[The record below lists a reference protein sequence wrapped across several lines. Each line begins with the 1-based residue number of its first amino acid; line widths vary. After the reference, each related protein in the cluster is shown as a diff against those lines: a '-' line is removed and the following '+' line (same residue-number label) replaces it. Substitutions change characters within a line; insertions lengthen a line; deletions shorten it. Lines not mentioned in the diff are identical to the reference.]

1 MSTTPS
7 ANLNTILKHYAQKQ
21 NSPVVN
27 FNEFC
32 EYIRRYSQK
41 YLEQQEELLKYVGNA
56 HDAVEKELVLLE
68 SDKKVALINE
78 HSDKK
83 SIVVSGYFIEK
94 CAARYRELETNPAIP
109 FPTLSDFPKY
119 LTKEIHE
126 KKEASEFIF
135 ELLENER
142 LNDEKLYAITFA
154 KDVAPFLL
162 PSSVSILTVLE
173 IAVAK
178 IRLMLQREEY
188 HDYFL
193 KKIRISNP
201 GKELSAKNFFN
212 QVVNKP
218 TETLENIKSSGDVF
232 YFWSQLCFFIK
243 QDYEKVKDLTHEDI
257 AKLQAIQIIEF
268 CSSYFKNKSQQSQQR
283 ATALKNLGIIL
294 NKPPY
299 FFTKEAIV
307 KFVDSRGIP
316 LLGQYNEKDLSDY
329 LQEETTTLENNNLPN
344 LLVFKVDSGQRY
356 FIVKNKVL
364 PLILKLSSET
374 REIIRQ
380 NLTNEWYE
388 SLRDYE
394 NLPCMKEQKAFDK
407 KLEEKVRDLDPI
419 LYALLN
425 SNFLS
430 LIHYETRNSQEPI
443 SEKINLFANGKL
455 LPYSEILMLSRHE
468 ILTDAKI
475 LLPFWYTVP
484 ILSWLLSLFF
494 KKPGQ
499 SEKKQDKKTQSKQNE
514 PEKKE
519 KRTSSKLEMKKAI
532 EKIEK
537 DLIPEDSSLEQELD
551 YSVLQWNKQI
561 TKQSREQLT
570 EDVNC
575 LIRDYIRTTIRSLH
589 SVSFDIQRI
598 KNLADTL
605 VKSPS
610 LQKIKETNHLNRY
623 VQLYILKLVKNS

>member
-83 SIVVSGYFIEK
+83 SIVVAGYFIEK
-94 CAARYRELETNPAIP
+94 FAARYRELETNPAIP

-218 TETLENIKSSGDVF
+218 TETLENIKASGDVF

-443 SEKINLFANGKL
+443 SEKMNLFANGKL

-514 PEKKE
+514 PEKNVK
-519 KRTSSKLEMKKAI
+519 KTSSKLEMKKAI

>member
-1 MSTTPS
+1 MNNAPTS
-7 ANLNTILKHYAQKQ
+7 NLNTILKHYAQKQ

-32 EYIRRYSQK
+32 EYMRRYSQK
-41 YLEQQEELLKYVGNA
+41 YLEQQEELLKYVANS
-56 HDAVEKELVLLE
+56 HDAVAKELVLLE
-68 SDKKVALINE
+68 SDKKIALINE
-78 HSDKK
+78 HTDKK
-83 SIVVSGYFIEK
+83 SIVVTAHFIEK
-94 CAARYRELETNPAIP
+94 FSARYREIEANPAIP
-109 FPTLSDFPKY
+109 FPTLADFPKY

-135 ELLENER
+135 KLLENEQ
-142 LNDEKLYAITFA
+142 LNDETLYAITFA
-154 KDVAPFLL
+154 KDVPSLLL

-173 IAVAK
+173 LAIAK
-178 IRLMLQREEY
+178 IRLMLRKEEY

-201 GKELSAKNFFN
+201 GKELSAKNFFS

-218 TETLENIKSSGDVF
+218 VETLENIKSSGDVF
-232 YFWSQLCFFIK
+232 YFWSQLCFFIR

-268 CSSYFKNKSQQSQQR
+268 CSSYFKNKSQQTQQR

-294 NKPPY
+294 NKAPY
-299 FFTKEAIV
+299 FFTKDDIA

-316 LLGQYNEKDLSDY
+316 LLGQYSEKDLSDY
-329 LQEETTTLENNNLPN
+329 LHAETTTLENNNLPN

-356 FIVKNKVL
+356 FIVKNRVL

-374 REIIRQ
+374 RDVIRG
-380 NLTNEWYE
+380 NLTREWYD
-388 SLRDYE
+388 SLKDYE
-394 NLPCMKEQKAFDK
+394 NLPCMKEQQAFDK
-407 KLEEKVRDLDPI
+407 KLEEKVHDLDPI

-430 LIHYETRNSQEPI
+430 LIHYETRNAQEPI

-455 LPYSEILMLSRHE
+455 LPYSEILMLSRQE

-475 LLPFWYTVP
+475 MLPFWYTVP
-484 ILSWLLSLFF
+484 LLSWILSLFL
-494 KKPGQ
+494 KKPGKSVKKQ
-499 SEKKQDKKTQSKQNE
+499 EQKNKNEKEETEKKKKH
-514 PEKKE
+514 P
-519 KRTSSKLEMKKAI
+519 SSKTEIKNAI
-532 EKIEK
+532 EKVEK
-537 DLIPEDSSLEQELD
+537 ELIPEGSTIDEELSNCL
-551 YSVLQWNKQI
+551 YQWNKQI
-561 TKQSREQLT
+561 TKQTREQLT

-575 LIRDYIRTTIRSLH
+575 LIRDYIRSTIRSLK
-589 SVSFDIQRI
+589 SASFNIQRI
-598 KNLADTL
+598 KNLSDAL

-610 LQKIKETNHLNRY
+610 LQKIKETTHLNRY
-623 VQLYILKLVKNS
+623 IQLYILKLVKNT

>member
-83 SIVVSGYFIEK
+83 SIVVAGYFIEK
-94 CAARYRELETNPAIP
+94 FAARYRELETNPAIP

-218 TETLENIKSSGDVF
+218 TETLENIKASGDVF

>member
-41 YLEQQEELLKYVGNA
+41 YLEHQEELLKYVGNA

-83 SIVVSGYFIEK
+83 SIVVAGYFIEK
-94 CAARYRELETNPAIP
+94 FAARYRELETNPAIP

-218 TETLENIKSSGDVF
+218 TETLENIKASGDVF

-394 NLPCMKEQKAFDK
+394 NLPSMKEQKAFDK

-443 SEKINLFANGKL
+443 SEKMNLFANGKL